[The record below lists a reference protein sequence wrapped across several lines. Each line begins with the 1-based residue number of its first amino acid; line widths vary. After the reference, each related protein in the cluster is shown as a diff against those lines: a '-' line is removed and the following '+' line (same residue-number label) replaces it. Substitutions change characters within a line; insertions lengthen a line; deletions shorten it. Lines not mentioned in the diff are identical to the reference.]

1 MLDRVGYFQEG
12 RGFVNK
18 SDLIEK
24 LAKRSEITVQQ
35 SEQVVDLICRKM
47 REALVDAGRVEIR
60 GFLSFHVK
68 EYGSRRGRNPRTG
81 EALAVAAKKRPV
93 FKPGKE
99 LRHRVDPLA
108 AEEDNES

>member
-1 MLDRVGYFQEG
+1 
-12 RGFVNK
+12 VNK

-24 LAKRSEITVQQ
+24 LAKRSEISVQQ
-35 SEQVVDLICRKM
+35 SEQVVELICRKM
-47 REALVDAGRVEIR
+47 RDALIGSGRVEIR

-81 EALAVAAKKRPV
+81 EPLAVAAKKRPV

-99 LRHRVDPLA
+99 LRERVDPHA
-108 AEEDNES
+108 AEDDDER